1 MSPVGTDTSK
11 TDKQSQQKVSA
22 DSGHSVR
29 DKMMIIKK
37 LPYLVA
43 LREYH
48 WWDLAILVPPPSHEL
63 SSGVVG
69 RRAESGEEANKGE
82 ALWRR

>member
-1 MSPVGTDTSK
+1 
-11 TDKQSQQKVSA
+11 
-22 DSGHSVR
+22 
-29 DKMMIIKK
+29 MMIIKK